1 MYNDYLNPSYNVVF
15 LNIWVPQE
23 KNFFLLTMNNKEPI

>member
-23 KNFFLLTMNNKEPI
+23 KNFFFINYE